1 MTFELEANGVHI
13 SCSSPEWTQKLIERG
28 ARLVDQSKAEDL
40 RQAVESTEPAKEG
53 PPEGPPPGR

>member
-28 ARLVDQSKAEDL
+28 ARLVDESKAEDL
-40 RQAVESTEPAKEG
+40 RQAVESTEPEKKPAEA
-53 PPEGPPPGR
+53 P

>member
-28 ARLVDQSKAEDL
+28 ARLVDESKADDL
-40 RQAVESTEPAKEG
+40 RQAVESTG
-53 PPEGPPPGR
+53 PEKKPTGAP